1 MGTEPR
7 VFEHGRAKGHTKLAL
22 NVLIARRSRSGGRL
36 GARRERQQTTSRL
49 GCTSRCASM
58 ARFEVRSALPGPF
71 VIRSRKPTRTIR
83 EFLLQTQVVS
93 LSNGR
98 RLPRLDINL
107 LTVERALGLR
117 GLDAAGAR

>member
-1 MGTEPR
+1 
-7 VFEHGRAKGHTKLAL
+7 
-22 NVLIARRSRSGGRL
+22 
-36 GARRERQQTTSRL
+36 
-49 GCTSRCASM
+49 M